1 MKIWLKN
8 DNVFKC
14 YRTCWRCRRMLSCV
28 HTCQPRPDSM
38 WDVIYYGE
46 LGSSLELLEA
56 GYSIDCLMTRYQ
68 GVDWSDKNNWG
79 CNGGCV
85 AVMMSTHHHHH

>member
-14 YRTCWRCRRMLSCV
+14 YRTWHISLVNMRISQQNLAS
-28 HTCQPRPDSM
+28 DSM

-56 GYSIDCLMTRYQ
+56 GYSIDSLMTRYQ

-79 CNGGCV
+79 CNGGCERCKASPWV
-85 AVMMSTHHHHH
+85 

>member
-1 MKIWLKN
+1 
-8 DNVFKC
+8 
-14 YRTCWRCRRMLSCV
+14 
-28 HTCQPRPDSM
+28 M

-85 AVMMSTHHHHH
+85 GCVCKCSILIAFLSGSTPTASTFTMASASTRLR

>member
-1 MKIWLKN
+1 
-8 DNVFKC
+8 
-14 YRTCWRCRRMLSCV
+14 
-28 HTCQPRPDSM
+28 M